1 MKCTLYSWKIC
12 FSVYWRHNS
21 HRNVTINS
29 VTHNIGRIHNS
40 FRQSVVP
47 ITNAYCIIAMSN
59 DYFHTKQKQDLNEI
73 TLVQVSIL
81 LVIFPRQ
88 VASR

>member
-1 MKCTLYSWKIC
+1 
-12 FSVYWRHNS
+12 
-21 HRNVTINS
+21 
-29 VTHNIGRIHNS
+29 
-40 FRQSVVP
+40 
-47 ITNAYCIIAMSN
+47 MSN